1 MMTPKKQSGFTAV
14 ELLITLFVA
23 AAFLVTGY
31 QLYTIIIKDSGNTRA
46 QARAANVAYD
56 YIRRYSPSASNPCA
70 ASTPVSNASISVS
83 GLQNVTVTVN
93 FTCPYSPPVSP
104 ASAPTITAI
113 DVVVSYNTPQQS
125 VEYKTYVNR

>member
-1 MMTPKKQSGFTAV
+1 MITPKKQSGFTAV

-56 YIRRYSPSASNPCA
+56 YIRRYSPSASISCS
-70 ASTPVSNASISVS
+70 ASTPVNNAPITVS
-83 GLQNVTVTVN
+83 GLQNVTVIVTY
-93 FTCPYSPPVSP
+93 TCPYPST
-104 ASAPTITAI
+104 PTITAV
-113 DVVVSYNTPQQS
+113 DVVVNYNTPQQS

>member
-1 MMTPKKQSGFTAV
+1 MINKKQSGFTAV

-70 ASTPVSNASISVS
+70 ASTPVNNSSINVS

-93 FTCPYSPPVSP
+93 FTCPYSVAP
-104 ASAPTITAI
+104 ASAPTITAVDI
-113 DVVVSYNTPQQS
+113 VVSYNSPQQS

>member
-1 MMTPKKQSGFTAV
+1 MIKPQKQSGFTAV

-56 YIRRYSPSASNPCA
+56 YIRRYSPSASNPCS
-70 ASTPVSNASISVS
+70 ASTPVNNAPITVS
-83 GLQNVTVTVN
+83 GLQNVTVLVV
-93 FTCPYSPPVSP
+93 FTCPYPSPLT
-104 ASAPTITAI
+104 TITDV
-113 DVVVSYNTPQQS
+113 DVVVKYNTPQQS
-125 VEYKTYVNR
+125 VEYETYVNR

>member
-1 MMTPKKQSGFTAV
+1 MTPKKQSGFTAV

-56 YIRRYSPSASNPCA
+56 YIRRYSPSASNPCS
-70 ASTPVSNASISVS
+70 ASTPVNNAPITVG
-83 GLQNVTVTVN
+83 GLQNVTVLVT
-93 FTCPYSPPVSP
+93 FTCLYPST
-104 ASAPTITAI
+104 PTITDV
-113 DVVVSYNTPQQS
+113 DVVVKYNTPQQS
-125 VEYKTYVNR
+125 VEYETYVNR

>member
-1 MMTPKKQSGFTAV
+1 MIKPQKQSGFTAV

-56 YIRRYSPSASNPCA
+56 YIRRYSPSASNPCS
-70 ASTPVSNASISVS
+70 ASTPVNNAPITVS
-83 GLQNVTVTVN
+83 GLQNVTVLVA
-93 FTCPYSPPVSP
+93 FTCPYPSPLT
-104 ASAPTITAI
+104 TITDV
-113 DVVVSYNTPQQS
+113 DVVVKYNTPQQS
-125 VEYKTYVNR
+125 VEYETYVNR

>member
-1 MMTPKKQSGFTAV
+1 MNTKKQSGFTAV

-31 QLYTIIIKDSGNTRA
+31 QLYTVIIKDSGNTRA

-70 ASTPVSNASISVS
+70 ASTPVNNASITVG
-83 GLQNVTVTVN
+83 GLQNVTVSVT
-93 FTCPYSPPVSP
+93 FSCPYPST
-104 ASAPTITAI
+104 PTITAV
-113 DVVVSYNTPQQS
+113 DAVVSYNTPQQS

>member
-31 QLYTIIIKDSGNTRA
+31 QLYTVIIKDSGNTRA

-56 YIRRYSPSASNPCA
+56 YIRRYSPSASNPCSV
-70 ASTPVSNASISVS
+70 STPVNNTPITVG
-83 GLQNVTVTVN
+83 GLQNVTVLVN
-93 FTCPYSPPVSP
+93 FTCPYPSTS
-104 ASAPTITAI
+104 TITAI